1 VQSGPHSP
9 VVSTLRFAPQ
19 PLPEGKQPDVADIPG
34 IEGRITL
41 LHFLDEDPRL
51 HWQTRFARHGALIE
65 ASGLGHME
73 LCAPFIAV
81 DHGTNRYVDELRE
94 NEEAGG

>member
-1 VQSGPHSP
+1 

-34 IEGRITL
+34 INGRITL

-51 HWQTRFARHGALIE
+51 HWQTRFARHGARIE
-65 ASGLGHME
+65 ESGFGRME

-81 DHGTNRYVDELRE
+81 EHGTNRYVDELRE
-94 NEEAGG
+94 SGEDAG